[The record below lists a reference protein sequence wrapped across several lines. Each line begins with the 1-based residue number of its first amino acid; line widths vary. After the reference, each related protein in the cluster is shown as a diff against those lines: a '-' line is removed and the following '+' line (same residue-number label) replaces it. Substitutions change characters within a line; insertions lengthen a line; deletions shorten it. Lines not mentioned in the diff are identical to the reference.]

1 MAQTKGTLPDPEISR
16 KRSPEERNV
25 RKQLADVRRYL
36 DKSMSPS
43 MRSIWES
50 RIAICEKQLV
60 KAEARAGLSR

>member
-1 MAQTKGTLPDPEISR
+1 MATTKGTLPDPEISR
-16 KRSPEERNV
+16 KRSPEERNIL
-25 RKQLADVRRYL
+25 KQLGNVRRYL

-50 RIAICEKQLV
+50 RITIYEKQLL